1 MKKEKEKYI
10 TKSTLKERG
19 WTEKLIHE
27 LLPPPKECRNP
38 YYSRMSMY
46 LWKEKDVIE
55 AEKKQ
60 EFTDHLEKRAKYKE
74 RAATAVHTKKEKMK
88 AVLDKAIEEIEVTEL
103 DYEEVVER
111 AIRAKQNWYDMTGQY
126 ERSAYGADSRTV
138 QRWTV
143 NYIRH
148 KLTKY
153 DAFLYSAKGKTGISF
168 AYPIYRKAVL
178 EKISDVYPY
187 LCEECGRQSGTE

>member
-1 MKKEKEKYI
+1 M
-10 TKSTLKERG
+10 
-19 WTEKLIHE
+19 
-27 LLPPPKECRNP
+27 
-38 YYSRMSMY
+38 
-46 LWKEKDVIE
+46 
-55 AEKKQ
+55 
-60 EFTDHLEKRAKYKE
+60 
-74 RAATAVHTKKEKMK
+74 
-88 AVLDKAIEEIEVTEL
+88 TEL

-168 AYPIYRKAVL
+168 A
-178 EKISDVYPY
+178 
-187 LCEECGRQSGTE
+187 